1 MSVICGVYITAYRVY
16 KGIKSEGEYT
26 GCTPDSF
33 SIEYKAFR
41 WAGIALRTPG
51 RLKNSSFSGRHLLH
65 CYNIVDYLYRIVNDG
80 KIKFQLLHSS
90 DNIMVYHLF

>member
-1 MSVICGVYITAYRVY
+1 MIKLLTFTCYRV
-16 KGIKSEGEYT
+16 KDFSPQKNSN
-26 GCTPDSF
+26 TPNSF

-51 RLKNSSFSGRHLLH
+51 RLKNSSFSDQHLLH
-65 CYNIVDYLYRIVNDG
+65 CYKIVDYLYRIVNDG